1 MRRFRFALALT
12 LSTTLP
18 LAWSPPARAQV
29 SDAERA
35 AARDLF
41 KQGDELQRAGK
52 FPEALDKF
60 QRAEQVIHAPTNV
73 LRIAECQAAMGRLVE
88 AAESYRQVTRWQLA
102 AGSPPAFQSAIDQAK
117 GELAQV
123 EPRVPK
129 VLVQVTPAPPQGS
142 QPQLVIDGAMVPFA
156 LVGEQI
162 PLDPGEHKLQAT
174 AAGQASQEVTVNL
187 KERETKNVALQLQP
201 TPGGGAVVAAPPPAG
216 GPTPPPPPP
225 YGSNAMPPGTPPPP
239 PPVVMEGAPEAI
251 RQRSNLGI
259 LIGAHLGAVAT
270 SGKVPAQANTAG
282 GSMDNLSDVSA
293 GGLGIG
299 LDAGLRFARR
309 WYAGISY
316 DHTTYGPSTSAS
328 QFDNTQSHSDTFG
341 LDFAFIVN
349 PDRVSFYATLGLQTR
364 IYSLSLPSLPNETYT
379 SGELLAGVGIWIPLG
394 HWFRLLPE
402 VTGGFGSFGVPG
414 DLGGSNATNGLGEAG
429 HAFFTLGL
437 VGYYNIDL

>member
-1 MRRFRFALALT
+1 MRRLCLALLVT
-12 LSTTLP
+12 LSTTP
-18 LAWSPPARAQV
+18 LLSLSPPARAQV

-88 AAESYRQVTRWQLA
+88 AAESYRQVTRWQLT
-102 AGSPPAFQSAIDQAK
+102 AGSPAVFQSAIDQAK

-129 VLVQVTPAPPQGS
+129 VLVQVTPSPPSGS
-142 QPQLVIDGAMVPFA
+142 QPQLVIDGATVPFA

-187 KERETKNVALQLQP
+187 NERETKNVALQLQP
-201 TPGGGAVVAAPPPAG
+201 VPGGGAAAAPPPPAG
-216 GPTPPPPPP
+216 GATPPPPPP
-225 YGSNAMPPGTPPPP
+225 YGSNAMPPSTPPPP
-239 PPVVMEGAPEAI
+239 PVMEGAPETV
-251 RQRSNLGI
+251 RRRSNVGI

-270 SGKVPAQANTAG
+270 SGKVPAQSSTG
-282 GSMDNLSDVSA
+282 GSMANLSDVSA

-309 WYAGISY
+309 WYVGLSY
-316 DHTTYGPSTSAS
+316 DHTTYGPSTSNG
-328 QFDNTQSHSDTFG
+328 QYTNTQSNSDTFG
-341 LDFAFIVN
+341 LDFAFIAN
-349 PDRVSFYATLGLQTR
+349 PDRVSFYGTLGLQTR
-364 IYSLSLPSLPNETYT
+364 IYTLALPGLTSETYT
-379 SGELLAGVGIWIPLG
+379 SGELLAGIGIWIPLG

-402 VTGGFGSFGVPG
+402 VTGGFGSFGVPS
-414 DLGGSNATNGLGEAG
+414 DLGGSSATNGLGEAG
-429 HAFFTLGL
+429 HGFFTLGL